1 VTPHP
6 KSPTAPKSQSLTRG
20 SIFGPAPIL
29 EGENAAA
36 YDELLTQVSSALK
49 PSDIIEEIWV
59 RDVVD
64 LTWEIFRGRRLKNC
78 LLAAAVP
85 YALREILSPLVDAQA
100 HSEWM
105 KALVKQWT
113 AQKPSAIKRVSKY
126 LASGKLTFDTVI
138 ALALRS
144 EIDSIER
151 IDRSIT
157 IAEERRNAVLREIDR
172 RRATFAQTLRK
183 TIHEI
188 EDAEFETIAPKAITP
203 NDATT
208 KNAA

>member
-1 VTPHP
+1 MTAHP
-6 KSPTAPKSQSLTRG
+6 KSPAAPKSQSLTRG

-29 EGENAAA
+29 EGEDQAA
-36 YDELLTQVSSALK
+36 YDELLAQVSSVVK

-113 AQKPSAIKRVSKY
+113 AQKPSAIKRVNKY
-126 LASGKLTFDTVI
+126 LASKKLTFDTVI
-138 ALALRS
+138 ARAHIN
-144 EIDSIER
+144 EINSIER

-172 RRATFAQTLRK
+172 RRATFAQTLRG

-188 EDAEFETIAPKAITP
+188 EDADFETITPKTITP
-203 NDATT
+203 NGPTT

>member
-1 VTPHP
+1 MTAHP
-6 KSPTAPKSQSLTRG
+6 KSPATPKSQALTRG

-36 YDELLTQVSSALK
+36 YDELLAQVSSALK

-64 LTWEIFRGRRLKNC
+64 LTWEIFRGRRVKNC
-78 LLAAAVP
+78 LVAAAVP
-85 YALREILSPLVDAQA
+85 NALREILSPLVDAQA
-100 HSEWM
+100 YSEWM
-105 KALVKQWT
+105 NALVKQWT

-138 ALALRS
+138 ARALRNQ
-144 EIDSIER
+144 INSIER

-157 IAEERRNAVLREIDR
+157 IAEGRRNAVLREIDR
-172 RRATFAQTLRK
+172 RRATFAQTLRGK
-183 TIHEI
+183 IHEI
-188 EDAEFETIAPKAITP
+188 EDAEFETIAAQ
-203 NDATT
+203 DDHAE
-208 KNAA
+208 